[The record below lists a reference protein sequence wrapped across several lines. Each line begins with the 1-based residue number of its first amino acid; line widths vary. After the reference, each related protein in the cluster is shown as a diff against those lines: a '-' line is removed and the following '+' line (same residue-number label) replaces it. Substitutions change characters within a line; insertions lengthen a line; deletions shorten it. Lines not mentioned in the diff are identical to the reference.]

1 MYIDL
6 SIHLT
11 MFKMNLIIQ
20 FGIVGTNFEFTYNF
34 IIWTKIP
41 RIEVKTKTKENN
53 DSVINTFQK
62 KHLLFVYAIKDK
74 KRLFVKLVNY
84 KMYSHIAQLCRK
96 EKKCEDY
103 SSVKKH
109 KIMQFDLKTIKVQLP
124 QFTSYKYCTL
134 NAKLCIWMF
143 NCR

>member
-1 MYIDL
+1 MHIDL

-11 MFKMNLIIQ
+11 MFKMILIIQ

-62 KHLLFVYAIKDK
+62 KHLLLVYAIKDK
-74 KRLFVKLVNY
+74 KTLVNY
-84 KMYSHIAQLCRK
+84 KMYSHIA
-96 EKKCEDY
+96 
-103 SSVKKH
+103 
-109 KIMQFDLKTIKVQLP
+109 
-124 QFTSYKYCTL
+124 
-134 NAKLCIWMF
+134 
-143 NCR
+143 